1 VRRARTEYLPSY
13 RWPLSAQTDVID
25 GHETVKF
32 GLILYIGSAVSI
44 LKRGK
49 LTPHK
54 GGVVDKFSVRQ
65 VPFTIDRSGVLLLTW
80 NDHCIQWMP
89 CDTW

>member
-1 VRRARTEYLPSY
+1 MLLAFA
-13 RWPLSAQTDVID
+13 SAQTDVID

-54 GGVVDKFSVRQ
+54 GGVVDKFSVRHL
-65 VPFTIDRSGVLLLTW
+65 PFAVDRSRLLWRLT
-80 NDHCIQWMP
+80 
-89 CDTW
+89 